1 MNSPDSWILASSWLD
16 RLIEAVRSPSYNL
29 KVIYLGVTSLGLA
42 AGVCGCFLL
51 FRKRSLLSDTIGHS
65 TLPGVCIAFLLYAR
79 WGSGGK
85 SFIALMIGA
94 LITGWLSVRAVQW
107 IKNNSKI
114 KEDAALAIPL
124 TVLYGLGVVL
134 LSVVQD
140 SNLNLQGTSGLE
152 YYLFGMVASMIQ
164 AEAIMLAIVSL
175 GALTVISLFF
185 KELNCLSFDEDFVA
199 SQGLPHR
206 WLDEVL
212 MLTCL
217 TVTIAGLQTVGLL
230 MIMAAF
236 IIPPATAR
244 LWTDSMPWT
253 LAIAGFVGAT
263 GALIGAIASAVI
275 FRLPAGAAIILA
287 SALLFSFSMLF
298 GSRKGWVVRQLKVAR
313 LEKRL
318 SENQL
323 LRDLFDRLEAQQKV
337 RLLAGL
343 DFSRDLAQVSLPV
356 HDILKDRGWSQRKER
371 SVARSLSSQNL
382 LKFERGDCVRLT
394 TQGLER
400 AIAVA
405 RTHRLTEL
413 YLIEHADVAPA
424 RVHQY
429 VEKIEEITNPEIAS
443 DIHQLFSN
451 ELEQALIPAEPH
463 RGGDTS

>member
-1 MNSPDSWILASSWLD
+1 M
-16 RLIEAVRSPSYNL
+16 
-29 KVIYLGVTSLGLA
+29 
-42 AGVCGCFLL
+42 
-51 FRKRSLLSDTIGHS
+51 
-65 TLPGVCIAFLLYAR
+65 
-79 WGSGGK
+79 
-85 SFIALMIGA
+85 
-94 LITGWLSVRAVQW
+94 
-107 IKNNSKI
+107 
-114 KEDAALAIPL
+114 
-124 TVLYGLGVVL
+124 
-134 LSVVQD
+134 
-140 SNLNLQGTSGLE
+140 
-152 YYLFGMVASMIQ
+152 
-164 AEAIMLAIVSL
+164 
-175 GALTVISLFF
+175 ISLFF

-356 HDILKDRGWSQRKER
+356 HDILKDRGWSQRKEW

-400 AIAVA
+400 AIEVA